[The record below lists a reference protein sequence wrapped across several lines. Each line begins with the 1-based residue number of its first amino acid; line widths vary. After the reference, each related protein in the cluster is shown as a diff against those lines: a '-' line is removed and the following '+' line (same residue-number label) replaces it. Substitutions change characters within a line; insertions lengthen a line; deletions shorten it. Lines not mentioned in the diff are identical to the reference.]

1 MGRKVFVLYE
11 QRGVCNQVARGFEV
25 TGGITTLGSDVA
37 SCMLVSI
44 PTCEAEL
51 TLRRLRLV
59 TEMLCSVGGTFLT
72 SALFRYDFADNVRAV

>member
-1 MGRKVFVLYE
+1 MLYE

-25 TGGITTLGSDVA
+25 TGGITTLGSDV

-44 PTCEAEL
+44 PTCEAGL

-59 TEMLCSVGGTFLT
+59 TEMLCWVGGTFLT
-72 SALFRYDFADNVRAV
+72 SLLFRYGFADNVRAV